1 MSKIIT
7 FVIRGKQPE
16 SHHEAKCLIKD
27 LQKNTIFSTNHNN
40 DIIFPRSA
48 IKIFQ
53 AIPFASSRA
62 INKFNLNSKQ
72 IALACSSHSGEIF
85 HIKELAKW
93 VKKLDIS
100 ILKLQCGIHNPL
112 NLNSSNKLLLSGT
125 KPNQLYNNCSGK
137 HLGMLSGS
145 IASNYNINDYLQFH
159 HPYQQKIRKTLE
171 LYCQKKIHKKNF
183 AIDGCGAPQYAFS
196 LNDLSE
202 ALINLVKSY
211 KKIFKNTSEVQ
222 LLMNSV
228 FNNPSMIGGS
238 LNFDSHLIKTCNK
251 KLFCK
256 YGAEGVF
263 FFAHLT
269 KKIVGVIKIKDGNE
283 RALPS
288 VVCTLLKKLKITS
301 IEENK
306 KLLLWFKTPINNHAK
321 KKTGRIFTQIQ

>member
-1 MSKIIT
+1 MSKIT
-7 FVIRGKQPE
+7 TYVIRGKQPE
-16 SHHEAKCLIKD
+16 SRHEAKCIIKD
-27 LQKNTIFSTNHNN
+27 LQKNIIFSTKHNN
-40 DIIFPRSA
+40 DLIFPRSA

-53 AIPFASSRA
+53 AIPFVSAGA
-62 INKFNLNSKQ
+62 IKKFHLNSKQ
-72 IALACSSHSGEIF
+72 IALACSSHSGEHL
-85 HIKELAKW
+85 HIKELVKW
-93 VKKLDIS
+93 IDKLDIS
-100 ILKLQCGIHNPL
+100 IHKLQCGIHNPL

-145 IASNYNINDYLQFH
+145 IANHYNISDYLQFD
-159 HPYQQKIRKTLE
+159 HPYQIKIRKTLE
-171 LYCQKKIHKKNF
+171 LYSQKKIPKKNF
-183 AIDGCGAPQYAFS
+183 AIDGCSSPQYAFS

-211 KKIFKNTSEVQ
+211 QTMFKNAYEVQ

-228 FNNPSMIGGS
+228 FDNPNMIGGN
-238 LNFDSHLIKTCNK
+238 LKFDTHLIKTCNK

-263 FFAHLT
+263 LFVHLT

-301 IEENK
+301 TEENK

-321 KKTGRIFTQIQ
+321 KTTGRILTQIQ

>member
-1 MSKIIT
+1 MSKIT
-7 FVIRGKQPE
+7 TYVIRGKQSE
-16 SHHEAKCLIKD
+16 SRHEAKCIIKD
-27 LQKNTIFSTNHNN
+27 LQKNIIFSTKHNN
-40 DIIFPRSA
+40 DLIFPRSA

-53 AIPFASSRA
+53 AIPFASSGA
-62 INKFNLNSKQ
+62 INKLHLNSKQ
-72 IALACSSHSGEIF
+72 IALACSSHSGELF
-85 HIKELAKW
+85 HIKELVKW
-93 VKKLDIS
+93 INKLGIS
-100 ILKLQCGIHNPL
+100 INNLQCGIHNPL

-137 HLGMLSGS
+137 HLGMLSGI
-145 IASNYNINDYLQFH
+145 IANHYNISDYLQFQ
-159 HPYQQKIRKTLE
+159 HPYQLKIRKTLE

-183 AIDGCGAPQYAFS
+183 AIDGCSAPQYAFS

-211 KKIFKNTSEVQ
+211 QTLFKNTSEVQ

-228 FNNPSMIGGS
+228 FDNPNMIGGS
-238 LNFDSHLIKTCNK
+238 LKFDSHLIKTCNK

-263 FFAHLT
+263 LFVHLT

-288 VVCTLLKKLKITS
+288 IVCTLLKKLKITS

-306 KLLLWFKTPINNHAK
+306 KLLFWFKTPINNHAK
-321 KKTGRIFTQIQ
+321 KTTGRIFTQIQ

>member
-7 FVIRGKQPE
+7 YVIRGKHSE
-16 SHHEAKCLIKD
+16 SHHEAKCIIKD
-27 LQKNTIFSTNHNN
+27 LQKNIIFSTKHNN
-40 DIIFPRSA
+40 DLIFPRSA

-53 AIPFASSRA
+53 AIPFASSGA
-62 INKFNLNSKQ
+62 INKFHLNSKQ
-72 IALACSSHSGEIF
+72 IALACSSHSGELF
-85 HIKELAKW
+85 HIKELIKW
-93 VKKLDIS
+93 VKKLGIS
-100 ILKLQCGIHNPL
+100 IHKLQCGIHNPL
-112 NLNSSNKLLLSGT
+112 NLNSSNRLLLSGT

-145 IASNYNINDYLQFH
+145 IANDYNISDYLQFD
-159 HPYQQKIRKTLE
+159 HPYQLKIRKTLE
-171 LYCQKKIHKKNF
+171 LYCQKEIPKKNF
-183 AIDGCGAPQYAFS
+183 AIDGCSAPQYAFS

-211 KKIFKNTSEVQ
+211 QTLFKNTSEVQ

-228 FNNPSMIGGS
+228 FDNPNMIGGS
-238 LNFDSHLIKTCNK
+238 LKFDSYLIKTCKK

-263 FFAHLT
+263 LFMHLT

-301 IEENK
+301 PEENK

-321 KKTGRIFTQIQ
+321 KTTGRIFTQIQ

>member
-7 FVIRGKQPE
+7 FIIRGKQLE
-16 SHHEAKCLIKD
+16 SHHEAKCIIKD
-27 LQKNTIFSTNHNN
+27 LQKNIIFSTKNNN
-40 DIIFPRSA
+40 DLIFPRSS

-53 AIPFASSRA
+53 AIPFVFSGA
-62 INKFNLNSKQ
+62 INKFHLNSKQ
-72 IALACSSHSGEIF
+72 IALACSSHSGELF
-85 HIKELAKW
+85 HIKELVKW
-93 VKKLDIS
+93 VKKLGIPID
-100 ILKLQCGIHNPL
+100 KLQCGIHNPL
-112 NLNSSNKLLLSGT
+112 NLNSSNKLLLSGK

-145 IASNYNINDYLQFH
+145 IANHYNISDYLQFN
-159 HPYQQKIRKTLE
+159 HPYQLKIRKTLE

-183 AIDGCGAPQYAFS
+183 AIDGCGAPQYALS

-202 ALINLVKSY
+202 ALINLAKSY
-211 KKIFKNTSEVQ
+211 QTMFKNTYEVQ

-228 FNNPSMIGGS
+228 FDNPNMIGGN
-238 LNFDSHLIKTCNK
+238 LKFDTHLIKTCNK

-263 FFAHLT
+263 LFVHLT

-301 IEENK
+301 TEENK

-321 KKTGRIFTQIQ
+321 KITGRILTQIQ

>member
-7 FVIRGKQPE
+7 FIIRGKQPE

-27 LQKNTIFSTNHNN
+27 LQKNIIFSTKHNN
-40 DIIFPRSA
+40 DLIFPRSA

-53 AIPFASSRA
+53 AIPFASSGA
-62 INKFNLNSKQ
+62 INKLHLNSKQ
-72 IALACSSHSGEIF
+72 IALACSSHSGELF
-85 HIKELAKW
+85 HIKELVKW
-93 VKKLDIS
+93 INKLGIS
-100 ILKLQCGIHNPL
+100 IHKLQCGIHNPL

-145 IASNYNINDYLQFH
+145 IANHYNINDYLEYH

-183 AIDGCGAPQYAFS
+183 AIDGCSAPQYAFS

-211 KKIFKNTSEVQ
+211 QTLFKNTSEVQ

-228 FNNPSMIGGS
+228 FDNPNMIGGS
-238 LNFDSHLIKTCNK
+238 LKFDSHLIKTCNK

-263 FFAHLT
+263 LFVHLT

-288 VVCTLLKKLKITS
+288 IVCTLLKKLKITS

-306 KLLLWFKTPINNHAK
+306 KLLFWFKTPINNHAK
-321 KKTGRIFTQIQ
+321 KTTGRIFTQIQ

>member
-7 FVIRGKQPE
+7 YVIRGKQPE
-16 SHHEAKCLIKD
+16 SHHEAKCIIKD
-27 LQKNTIFSTNHNN
+27 LQKNIIFSTKHNN
-40 DIIFPRSA
+40 DLIFPRSA

-53 AIPFASSRA
+53 AIPFVSSGA

-72 IALACSSHSGEIF
+72 IALACSSHSGETF
-85 HIKELAKW
+85 HIKELVKW
-93 VKKLDIS
+93 INKLGIS
-100 ILKLQCGIHNPL
+100 INKLQCGIHNPL
-112 NLNSSNKLLLSGT
+112 NLSSSNKLLLSGS

-145 IASNYNINDYLQFH
+145 IAYNYSINDYLKFH
-159 HPYQQKIRKTLE
+159 HPYQLEIQKILE
-171 LYCQKKIHKKNF
+171 LYCQKKIHKKNY
-183 AIDGCGAPQYAFS
+183 ATDGCSAPQYAFS

-211 KKIFKNTSEVQ
+211 QTLFKNTSEVQ

-228 FNNPSMIGGS
+228 FDNPNMIGGS
-238 LNFDSHLIKTCNK
+238 LRFDSHLIKTCNK

-263 FFAHLT
+263 LFLHLT

-301 IEENK
+301 TEENK
-306 KLLLWFKTPINNHAK
+306 KLFLWIKTPIQNHMK
-321 KKTGRIFTQIQ
+321 KKIGRIFTQIQ

>member
-7 FVIRGKQPE
+7 YIIRGKQPE
-16 SHHEAKCLIKD
+16 SHHEAKCIIKD
-27 LQKNTIFSTNHNN
+27 LQDNIIFSTEHNS

-53 AIPFASSRA
+53 AIPFVSSGA

-85 HIKELAKW
+85 HIKELIKW
-93 VKKLDIS
+93 INRLNIS
-100 ILKLQCGIHNPL
+100 VHKLQCGIHNPL

-137 HLGMLSGS
+137 HLAMLSGT
-145 IASNYNINDYLQFH
+145 IANHYDINDYLEFH
-159 HPYQQKIRKTLE
+159 HPYQIKIRKTLE
-171 LYCQKKIHKKNF
+171 LYSQKKIHKKNF
-183 AIDGCGAPQYAFS
+183 AIDGCSAPQYAFS

-202 ALINLVKSY
+202 ALINLLKSY
-211 KKIFKNTSEVQ
+211 KKLFKNASEVQ

-228 FNNPSMIGGS
+228 FNNPNMIGGS
-238 LNFDSHLIKTCNK
+238 LKFDSHLIKTFKK

-263 FFAHLT
+263 LFLHLT

-288 VVCTLLKKLKITS
+288 VVCTLFKKLKITS
-301 IEENK
+301 TEENK
-306 KLLLWFKTPINNHAK
+306 KLLMWFKTLINNHAK
-321 KKTGRIFTQIQ
+321 KTTGKIFTEIQ

>member
-1 MSKIIT
+1 MSKIISY
-7 FVIRGKQPE
+7 VSRGEQLE
-16 SHHEAKCLIKD
+16 SHHESKCLIKD
-27 LQKNTIFSTNHNN
+27 LQKNIIFSTKHNN
-40 DIIFPRSA
+40 DLIFPRSA

-53 AIPFASSRA
+53 AIPFASSGA
-62 INKFNLNSKQ
+62 INRFHLNSKQ
-72 IALACSSHSGEIF
+72 IALACSSHSGELF
-85 HIKELAKW
+85 HIKELIKW
-93 VKKLDIS
+93 VNKLGIS
-100 ILKLQCGIHNPL
+100 IHKLQCGIHNPL

-145 IASNYNINDYLQFH
+145 IANDYNIDDYLQFH

-183 AIDGCGAPQYAFS
+183 AIDGCNAPQYAFS

-211 KKIFKNTSEVQ
+211 QTLFKNTSEVQ

-228 FNNPSMIGGS
+228 FDNPNMIGGS
-238 LNFDSHLIKTCNK
+238 LKFDSHLIKTCNK

-263 FFAHLT
+263 LFMHLT

-288 VVCTLLKKLKITS
+288 IVCTLLKKLKITS

-306 KLLLWFKTPINNHAK
+306 KLLFWFKTPINNHAK
-321 KKTGRIFTQIQ
+321 KTTGRIFTQIQ